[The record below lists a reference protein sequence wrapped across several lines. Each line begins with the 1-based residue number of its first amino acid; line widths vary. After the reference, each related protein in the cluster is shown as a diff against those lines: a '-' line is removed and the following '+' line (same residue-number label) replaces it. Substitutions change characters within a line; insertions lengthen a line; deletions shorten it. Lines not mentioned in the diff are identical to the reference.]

1 MIRILQSGWMIA
13 FLGAATFLGVTT
25 VLVTSSKSLT
35 TAPPPVE
42 SEPPGGRGPS
52 WEFSNPEVDH
62 LISELKQEKQTVAAR
77 EQQLNELATRLQAE
91 RAEINQVTQ
100 TVFRLQQ
107 EFDRNALRVREDEAA
122 NLKKL
127 AKIYSTM
134 TPEGA
139 TMIIRQLEDEEIAKL
154 LVIMKESEAAPLL
167 ENLAKLGETEA
178 KRAAALSE
186 RLRKSIRRTPA
197 DKP

>member
-1 MIRILQSGWMIA
+1 MIKILQSGWMTA
-13 FLGAATFLGVTT
+13 LLGAAVYLGVTA
-25 VLVTSSKSLT
+25 VLLASSKTLGQSHSP
-35 TAPPPVE
+35 API
-42 SEPPGGRGPS
+42 EPAGGTGAS
-52 WEFSNPEVDH
+52 WDFSNPEVDR
-62 LISELKQEKQTVAAR
+62 LISELNKEKQAVAAR

-107 EFDRNALRVREDEAA
+107 EFDRNVLRVREDEAA

-127 AKIYSTM
+127 AKMYATM

-139 TMIIRQLEDEEIAKL
+139 TTIVRQLEDEEIAKL

-167 ENLAKLGETEA
+167 ENLARLGEAEA

-186 RLRKSIRRTPA
+186 RLRKSIRRVTPE
-197 DKP
+197 KP

>member
-1 MIRILQSGWMIA
+1 MIRILQSGWMTVV
-13 FLGAATFLGVTT
+13 LGALTYLAVTA
-25 VLVTSSKSLT
+25 VLMGSSKSLSQQHT
-35 TAPPPVE
+35 TIE
-42 SEPPGGRGPS
+42 SEPTGGRGPS
-52 WEFSNPEVDH
+52 WDFSNPEVDR
-62 LISELKQEKQTVAAR
+62 LIAELNKEKQALATR

-91 RAEINQVTQ
+91 RSEINQVTQ

-107 EFDRNALRVREDEAA
+107 EFDRNVLRVREDETA
-122 NLKKL
+122 NLRKL

-139 TMIIRQLEDEEIAKL
+139 TLIIRQLEDEEIAKM

-167 ENLAKLGETEA
+167 ENLAKLGEAEA

-186 RLRKSIRRTPA
+186 RLRKSIRRTPS
-197 DKP
+197 DKQ

>member
-1 MIRILQSGWMIA
+1 M
-13 FLGAATFLGVTT
+13 
-25 VLVTSSKSLT
+25 
-35 TAPPPVE
+35 
-42 SEPPGGRGPS
+42 
-52 WEFSNPEVDH
+52 
-62 LISELKQEKQTVAAR
+62 AAR

-100 TVFRLQQ
+100 TVFRLQL

>member
-1 MIRILQSGWMIA
+1 MIRILQSGWMTTL
-13 FLGAATFLGVTT
+13 LGAVVYLGVTA
-25 VLVTSSKSLT
+25 VLLASAKTLT
-35 TAPPPVE
+35 QSHAPVA
-42 SEPPGGRGPS
+42 SEPAGGRGPS
-52 WEFSNPEVDH
+52 WDFSNPEVDR
-62 LISELKQEKQTVAAR
+62 LVSELSKEKQAVATR

-107 EFDRNALRVREDEAA
+107 EFDKNALRVREDEVA

-127 AKIYSTM
+127 AKIYATM

-139 TMIIRQLEDEEIAKL
+139 TMIVRQLEDEEIAKL

-186 RLRKSIRRTPA
+186 RLRKSIRRVTPE
-197 DKP
+197 KP